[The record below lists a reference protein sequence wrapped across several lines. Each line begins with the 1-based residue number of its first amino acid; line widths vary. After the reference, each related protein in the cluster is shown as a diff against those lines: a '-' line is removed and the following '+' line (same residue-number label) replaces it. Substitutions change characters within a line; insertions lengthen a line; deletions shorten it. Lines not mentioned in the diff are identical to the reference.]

1 MSDKR
6 LTAARPKG
14 HITISGPDGVIEADT
29 LQCVH
34 CGGHW
39 RVEPGSGKLRGFC
52 ANCNGPVCGPS
63 CADCV
68 PFEKQ
73 MEIMEGTRSPGAV
86 SVNVSE
92 IWTPGSN
99 P

>member
-6 LTAARPKG
+6 LTATSPKG
-14 HITISGPDGVIEADT
+14 YITISGPDGVIEADT

-39 RVEPGSGKLRGFC
+39 RVEPGSGKIRGFC
-52 ANCNGPVCGPS
+52 TNCNGPVCGPG
-63 CADCV
+63 CEKCV
-68 PFEKQ
+68 PIEKQ
-73 MEIMEGTRSPGAV
+73 LEIMEGTRSPDAV
-86 SVNVSE
+86 SVNVSA
-92 IWTPGSN
+92 IWTPGSK